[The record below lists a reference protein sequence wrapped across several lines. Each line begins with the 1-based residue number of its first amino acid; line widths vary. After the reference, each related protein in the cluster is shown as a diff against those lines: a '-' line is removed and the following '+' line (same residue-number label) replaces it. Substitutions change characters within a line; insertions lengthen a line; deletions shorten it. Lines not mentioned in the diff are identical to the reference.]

1 MEEIILRGF
10 NCPEYTF
17 RVVERVPNNYFV
29 WNISQIEE
37 TGCYIT
43 FAKKHPR
50 NPYEIEEGII
60 LIDPDSLL
68 AVKVTKRE
76 ADYLRYAAG
85 IGVNSKSVA
94 NKLVES
100 NPREKY
106 RKEQKRYAEKVI
118 DVFRRLYM

>member
-37 TGCYIT
+37 SGCYIP
-43 FAKKHPR
+43 FAQKHPR
-50 NPYEIEEGII
+50 NPYEIEGII

>member
-37 TGCYIT
+37 TGCYIP
-43 FAKKHPR
+43 FAKRHPMYTHMIGGT
-50 NPYEIEEGII
+50 PYS
-60 LIDPDSLL
+60 IDPDSLL

-76 ADYLRYAAG
+76 ANYLRYAAG

-100 NPREKY
+100 NHREKY